1 MKTGLLLSLGLLL
14 AAISPAGALTVGVTP
29 GALADS
35 IETAAEEARAQ
46 GLDVKV
52 VEFSDWAT
60 PNLAL
65 ENGDLDVNYFQHRA
79 FLDNSVKETGYKL
92 ADVGLGIL
100 PNIGLYSAK
109 YTALDQLPEGA
120 RVAIASD
127 PVNGG
132 RGLALLQSAGL
143 ISLREGA
150 GLRGTLNDVT
160 ANPKKLDLVEI
171 EGPQLVRALSDV
183 DLAQGYPAHFI
194 NAGQADIAGRALL
207 FSGVTDDYFAIRFV
221 TRENNAADPDVARF
235 IRIYQT
241 SPKVRDRIDASYA
254 HNPALYVLPWTK

>member
-52 VEFSDWAT
+52 VEFSDWTT

-79 FLDNSVKETGYKL
+79 FLDNAVKETGYKL

-120 RVAIASD
+120 RVAIA
-127 PVNGG
+127 
-132 RGLALLQSAGL
+132 
-143 ISLREGA
+143 
-150 GLRGTLNDVT
+150 
-160 ANPKKLDLVEI
+160 
-171 EGPQLVRALSDV
+171 
-183 DLAQGYPAHFI
+183 
-194 NAGQADIAGRALL
+194 
-207 FSGVTDDYFAIRFV
+207 
-221 TRENNAADPDVARF
+221 
-235 IRIYQT
+235 
-241 SPKVRDRIDASYA
+241 
-254 HNPALYVLPWTK
+254 